1 MRERLLNRMLR
12 IPPFIYF
19 LAHRSRSMLAALVC
33 VGTLS
38 GLCSAAVLALIHR
51 VLQQDHSAE
60 VLLAL
65 GFLAVVTGKV
75 VTQVAS
81 QLMLTRF
88 SQDTTLELSL
98 ALCEKILKAPFQR
111 TESQGPAN
119 ILVTLSDDV
128 SMLAWAIQCLPNL
141 AMHVAIVTGC
151 GVYLAWLSWPTF
163 LMVIG
168 VTLLEA
174 WVYQWLHTRAFA
186 TIYSARDARA
196 QLFQQFRV
204 LTEGLKELLMHR
216 GRRKEFLEQEMFRAA
231 DLYRHAS
238 IEASK
243 QYTFAEAWSHLAFYT
258 MIGVILFVFPRV
270 LSLPSDALI
279 GYVVVLFYMMNPIWG
294 IIGALPT
301 LEKGQVAFDNVQ
313 RLGVSLDESIQSG
326 EIEPI
331 AEPIERAVVELQ
343 GVVFSYAHD
352 TKREHR
358 FQLGPVNLAL
368 EPGELIFVI
377 GGNGSGKSTFVKVLA
392 GLYVPQ
398 EGDIRLGRAVVS
410 DANRE
415 WYRDHFSVVFSDFY
429 LFEKLLGLDDPLV
442 SSQARTYLSLLRID
456 HKVGVKD
463 RTYSTTNLS
472 QGQRKRLALVTA
484 YLENRAI
491 YVFDEWAADQD
502 PEYKEIFYRELLPD
516 LRARGKTVVVITHDD
531 RYFHLGDRVIK
542 LEDGKVIE
550 PQISGFRGGKLA
562 SGTA

>member
-1 MRERLLNRMLR
+1 
-12 IPPFIYF
+12 
-19 LAHRSRSMLAALVC
+19 
-33 VGTLS
+33 
-38 GLCSAAVLALIHR
+38 
-51 VLQQDHSAE
+51 
-60 VLLAL
+60 L
-65 GFLAVVTGKV
+65 G
-75 VTQVAS
+75 
-81 QLMLTRF
+81 
-88 SQDTTLELSL
+88 
-98 ALCEKILKAPFQR
+98 
-111 TESQGPAN
+111 
-119 ILVTLSDDV
+119 
-128 SMLAWAIQCLPNL
+128 
-141 AMHVAIVTGC
+141 
-151 GVYLAWLSWPTF
+151 
-163 LMVIG
+163 
-168 VTLLEA
+168 A

-243 QYTFAEAWSHLAFYT
+243 QYTFAEAWSQLAFYA
-258 MIGVILFVFPRV
+258 MIGVVLFVFPRV
-270 LSLPSDALI
+270 LSLPSEALI
-279 GYVVVLFYMMNPIWG
+279 GYVVVLLYMMNPIWG
-294 IIGALPT
+294 IIGTLPT

-343 GVVFSYAHD
+343 GVVFTYAYD

-398 EGDIRLGRAVVS
+398 EGDIRLGGAAVS

-429 LFEKLLGLDDPLV
+429 LFEKLLGLDDHLV
-442 SSQARTYLSLLRID
+442 GSQARTYLSLLRID

-463 RTYSTTNLS
+463 RAYSTTNLS
-472 QGQRKRLALVTA
+472 
-484 YLENRAI
+484 
-491 YVFDEWAADQD
+491 
-502 PEYKEIFYRELLPD
+502 
-516 LRARGKTVVVITHDD
+516 
-531 RYFHLGDRVIK
+531 
-542 LEDGKVIE
+542 
-550 PQISGFRGGKLA
+550 
-562 SGTA
+562 